1 MTEETRLVI
10 KSGNVFDSIE
20 GKIKENLTIVVK
32 NKEIVWVGDEGSF
45 EKEET
50 DKIIDAT
57 GKTVLPGMVEC
68 HVHLSG
74 TGDPQYEREYLRT
87 KRDMYNL
94 IALDNAQK
102 HLVSGF
108 TCVRDA
114 GSYKG
119 IVSSLKR
126 ILNKGIFAGPRLVGS
141 ETGIWQWGDSEA
153 FGPQALINFDRE
165 VSVIQAGVDNVKY
178 AVRDQKKLGADFI
191 KTATTGGV
199 LHGMESQVSF
209 VLWTDEELVAIREEA
224 HRLGMHV
231 GCHAHGND
239 GIQAAVRAGFDT
251 IEHGSFLDEETA
263 KMMVEKGTYLIPTRS
278 AIVCLASSDIHKQMP
293 PEVQK
298 KIVKCYDKAKESH
311 QIALDKG
318 VKIAIGTDA
327 ATPGNFHGNTGL
339 EIKFMVD
346 DIGMTP
352 VQAMQAAT
360 IEGARAIW
368 LDDKIGSIEKG
379 KLADIVI
386 SDKNPLEDISAV
398 VDPLNFSHVIKDGK
412 VMAGR
417 GRIAYFSPLKKIKL
431 D

>member
-1 MTEETRLVI
+1 MSEETRLVI

-20 GKIKENLTIVVK
+20 GKMKENLTIVVK
-32 NKEIVWVGDEGSF
+32 NNEIAWVGDEGSF

-50 DKIIDAT
+50 DNIIDAT

-74 TGDPQYEREYLRT
+74 TGDPQYEKEYLRT
-87 KRDMYNL
+87 KRDMYNF

-126 ILNKGIFAGPRLVGS
+126 ILNYGIFAGPRLVGS
-141 ETGIWQWGDSEA
+141 ETGIWQWGDSESI
-153 FGPQALINFDRE
+153 GPQALVDFDRE
-165 VSVIQAGVDNVKY
+165 VSVIKAGVDNIKY
-178 AVRDQKKLGADFI
+178 AVRDQKRLGADFI
-191 KTATTGGV
+191 TTATTGGV
-199 LHGMESQVSF
+199 LHGMESKVSL
-209 VLWTDEELVAIREEA
+209 VLWTDEELDAMLAEA
-224 HRLGMHV
+224 HRLGMHI

-239 GIQAAVRAGFDT
+239 GIQAAVRAGIDT
-251 IEHGSFLDEETA
+251 IEHGTFITEETA
-263 KMMVEKGTYLIPTRS
+263 KMMVAKGTYLIPTRS
-278 AIVCLASSDIHKQMP
+278 AIVCLASSSIHKQMP
-293 PEVQK
+293 PEVQT
-298 KIVKCYDKAKESH
+298 KITECFNKAKENH
-311 QIALDKG
+311 QIALEKG

-339 EIKFMVD
+339 EIKLMVD

-368 LDDKIGSIEKG
+368 LDDKIGSLEKG

-386 SDKNPLEDISAV
+386 CDKNPLEDISAV

-417 GRIAYFSPLKKIKL
+417 GRIAYFSPLQKIKL

>member
-1 MTEETRLVI
+1 MSQDSRLVI

-20 GKIKENLTIVVK
+20 GKLKENLTIVSK
-32 NKEIVWVGDEGSF
+32 HREIVWVGDEGSF
-45 EKEET
+45 EEEN

-74 TGDPQYEREYLRT
+74 VGDSQYEREMLRT
-87 KRDMYNL
+87 KRDMYNFM
-94 IALDNAQK
+94 ALDNAQK

-114 GSYKG
+114 GCYKG

-126 ILNKGIFAGPRLVGS
+126 VLNNGLFAGPRLVGA
-141 ETGIWQWGDSEA
+141 ETGIWQWGNQETI
-153 FGPQALINFDRE
+153 GPQALIDFDRE
-165 VSVIQAGVDNVKY
+165 ISVVTAGVDNVKY
-178 AVRDQKKLGADFI
+178 AVRDQKKLGADYI

-199 LHGMESQVSF
+199 LHGMESKVSM
-209 VLWTDEELVAIREEA
+209 VLWTDEELAAMREEA

-231 GCHAHGND
+231 GCHAHGDD
-239 GIQAAVRAGFDT
+239 GIQAAVRAGIDT
-251 IEHGSFLDEETA
+251 IEHGSFMSEETA
-263 KMMVEKGTYLIPTRS
+263 KMMVEKGTYVIPTRL
-278 AIVCLASSDIHKQMP
+278 AIVCLASSSVHKQMP

-298 KIVKCYDKAKESH
+298 KIMECYNQARESH
-311 QIALDKG
+311 RMALEKG

-327 ATPGNFHGNTGL
+327 ATPGNFHGCTGL
-339 EIKFMVD
+339 EVKLMVD

-386 SDKNPLEDISAV
+386 SDKNPLENIDVV
-398 VDPLNFSHVIKDGK
+398 VDPKNFSHVIKDGK
-412 VMAGR
+412 IMVER
-417 GRIAYFSPLKKIKL
+417 GNITYFSPIQKIKL